1 MLKLV
6 VIPSVLISISA
17 SIKSPKFTVAA
28 VNNSNLFTIL
38 LIFVPVIVL
47 KLNVDVFCKPNPA
60 ATL

>member
-1 MLKLV
+1 MKFV